1 MLINEKVGMPRSEIF
16 RNQILD
22 FINDKNRHEIIINDR
37 YLLIKH
43 LHKGTVFLYLKDI
56 YSDAITT
63 IQAKYE
69 YQGFYNF
76 ISNKFYD
83 LKYELENLLNE
94 KDTAGMRKLKSQIL
108 DGIKEKLAQELK
120 INHQKYFKEPMEL
133 SERLK
138 NQLEE
143 WEKYSVIDLT
153 KRNFF
158 EGNRQKLI
166 DFIFLHFGDE
176 IKEINIDEILSFI
189 QEPDT
194 LLNYY
199 KDEFLKKSI
208 ENLYV
213 CFQKYAIYEKHIT
226 DLENDKANI
235 LHKQK
240 MVKDAIKDKKTINV
254 TILKDGHKFTF
265 KTSTGDF
272 FRLDNRY
279 SSYDMQAKDRRKYK
293 ELFKYNDYLFEE
305 IKSITYGKQEIY
317 CK

>member
-1 MLINEKVGMPRSEIF
+1 MIANEKIEKQKSEVI

-22 FINDKNRHEIIINDR
+22 FINDKNKHEIIINNK

-43 LHKGTVFLYLKDI
+43 LHKGTAFLYSKHID
-56 YSDAITT
+56 SDAIYT
-63 IQAKYE
+63 IYDKYE

-76 ISNKFYD
+76 IANKFYD
-83 LKYELENLLNE
+83 LKYELANLINE
-94 KDTAGMRKLKSQIL
+94 HDTSGMRKLKSQIL

-133 SERLK
+133 SKELK

-166 DFIFLHFGDE
+166 DFILLHFGDE

-226 DLENDKANI
+226 NLENDKSNI

-265 KTSTGDF
+265 KTSTRDF

-279 SSYDMQAKDRRKYK
+279 SSYNMQAKDRCKYK

-305 IKSITYGKQEIY
+305 ITSITYGKQEIY